1 MLKFAVIRI
10 ANKFIKIMG
19 IKLFIHF
26 KKILILVNRFIVYLQ
41 NGFFE
46 VILCLSY

>member
-10 ANKFIKIMG
+10 ANKCIKIMG
-19 IKLFIHF
+19 IKLFIHS